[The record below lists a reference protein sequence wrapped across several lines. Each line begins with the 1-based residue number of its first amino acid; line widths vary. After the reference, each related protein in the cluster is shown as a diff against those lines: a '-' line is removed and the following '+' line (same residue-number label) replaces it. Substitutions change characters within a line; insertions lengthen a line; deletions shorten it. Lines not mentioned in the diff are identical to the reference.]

1 MHSFSICA
9 QLIDLFQNKIYP
21 AKITVQDKLI
31 NAIEPCAPELCN
43 TYILPGFI
51 DAHVHIESSLMIPTE
66 FARLAVIHG
75 MVATVSDPHEIA
87 NVLGLEGVN
96 FMLNNAAK
104 TNFNFFFGAPS
115 CVPATIFETAGATLG
130 IKEVETL
137 LDDERILYLA
147 EVMNFPG
154 VINRDKELLEKIEAA
169 LKRNKKV
176 DGHAPGLRGEAVES
190 YASAGITTDHECF
203 TLEEALD
210 KIKYG
215 MKIQI
220 REGSAAKN
228 FEALH
233 SLISSHPEMV
243 MLCSDDKHPDNLAAG
258 HINQLVVRALEK
270 GHDLFN
276 VLRASS
282 LNTKNHYQLPVGML
296 QIGDTADFIEIDNF
310 KAFNVLGTWI
320 KGEKVA
326 EHGKS
331 FLSSYDEKPINQF
344 NARQIHVDELKFET
358 KGAKQLH
365 VIEALEGQLITNHL
379 KFELDQNQFSFNSD
393 MKADILKIC
402 VVNRYKTAAPAIAF
416 IKNIGIKK
424 GAFAST
430 VAHDSHNI
438 VAVGCDDFSLCKAI
452 NMLMDHKGGLCATD
466 GVQELLLKLPI
477 AGIMTNEDAYKTTDT
492 YIALDN
498 FVKHVLG
505 SNLKAPYMTLSF
517 MALLVIPHLKLSDK
531 GLFDADEFRFIE
543 N

>member
-21 AKITVQDKLI
+21 AKITVQDKFI
-31 NAIEPCAPELCN
+31 KTIEPCAPALCN

-66 FARLAVIHG
+66 FARMAVIHG

-87 NVLGLEGVN
+87 NVLGIEGVN

-115 CVPATIFETAGATLG
+115 CVPATVFETAGATLG
-130 IKEVETL
+130 IKEVEAL

-154 VINRDKELLEKIEAA
+154 VINKDKELLEKIEAA
-169 LKRNKKV
+169 LQRNKKV

-258 HINQLVVRALEK
+258 HINQLVVRALQK

-296 QIGDTADFIEIDNF
+296 QIGDTADFIEIDNLT
-310 KAFNVLGTWI
+310 AFNVLGTWI

-326 EHGKS
+326 EHSKS
-331 FLSSYDEKPINQF
+331 FLRSYEEKPINQF
-344 NARQIHVDELKFET
+344 NARPIHVDELKFET
-358 KGAKQLH
+358 KGAKYLH
-365 VIEALEGQLITNHL
+365 VIEALDGQLITNHL
-379 KFELDQNQFSFNSD
+379 KIEIDQNQPSFNSD
-393 MKADILKIC
+393 LEADILKIC
-402 VVNRYKTAAPAIAF
+402 VVNRYKTAPPAIAF

-452 NMLMDHKGGLCATD
+452 NMLMENKGGLCATD
-466 GVQELLLKLPI
+466 GEQALLLKLPI
-477 AGIMTNEDAYKTTDT
+477 AGIMTNEDVYKTTDT

-498 FVKHVLG
+498 FVKHELG

-531 GLFDADEFRFIE
+531 GLFDADEFKFIE